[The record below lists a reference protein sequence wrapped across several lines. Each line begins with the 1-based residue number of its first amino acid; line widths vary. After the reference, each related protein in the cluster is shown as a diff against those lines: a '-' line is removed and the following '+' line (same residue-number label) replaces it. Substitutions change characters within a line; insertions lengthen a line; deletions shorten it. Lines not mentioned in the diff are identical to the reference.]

1 MVMNPRC
8 NSGQSDVMDT
18 RRVREIAD
26 DNLAGVGIYDH
37 DMRRVRQ
44 VQAARASLFMVS

>member
-1 MVMNPRC
+1 MNPRC
-8 NSGQSDVMDT
+8 NSGQSDVMDI
-18 RRVREIAD
+18 RRIREIAD
-26 DNLAGVGIYDH
+26 DDLAGVRVYDH